1 MTASTTPAGTR
12 GPGLGR
18 AWARDPALWLARAAS
33 VFVSIVLCLPMWRGG
48 WLLTG
53 DHAPHIAET
62 IDLARH
68 DSGWSDLAYAGFP
81 LGVLHSPLWYGLLAL
96 IVRLGAPAW
105 ITYTMAVT
113 LTECALGLVA
123 FELAR
128 KRVPVGFALVAAVGV
143 QTQSLLVTGP
153 SGVLTGMWTF
163 GVAITLFL
171 VLVDRLHEPFTARI
185 GAQIAALVG
194 AIGLTHT
201 FAIHAVVAVTAVRC
215 LSLLV
220 LGRDERRA
228 VPGIAAASVLGA
240 VASAAYWLAA
250 ALSID
255 TRDIEPVVSVGW
267 PNFQIFFGPWL
278 DDAFDPRAILSFRTV
293 QLPDMLL
300 WVAAALSF
308 LRLPRMDP
316 RERALFATTVG
327 TMVLVLFVVS
337 HVAELRNRAAF
348 GPIPWRIMVI
358 GRTLLLFLV
367 ASAVPRVRLDRRRA
381 LALAVVGAVVVV
393 AWSLDRVRWLEVET
407 GSAADPAYAHVEGV
421 FREVRRLAPEIEGR
435 VYVQNTHSVAPPP
448 LGNGHA
454 LALLSARAGVRA
466 VGSYYSLV
474 PFATDRW
481 LTAFVGPVVGEIA
494 TDSSRTVVEQR
505 LDDLGA
511 EVCVLVDGPSADVM
525 GRWPGYAQLA
535 RVGPFTILRR
545 PRPGM
550 ARSDDVD
557 AVIHG
562 FRFGDGEI
570 VLDVEN
576 RDRAHEVM
584 LAVAFAEL
592 WKVDEGPAEAYLA
605 RRRNGLMRLHV
616 PAGAHRIVLR
626 YHAPRWPIVPTLL
639 GWALIAAA
647 LSTTH
652 RGTRGAR
659 TTRASS
665 PTAEESALA
674 TGEASH

>member
-1 MTASTTPAGTR
+1 
-12 GPGLGR
+12 
-18 AWARDPALWLARAAS
+18 
-33 VFVSIVLCLPMWRGG
+33 MWNGG

-62 IDLARH
+62 IDLAQHR
-68 DSGWSDLAYAGFP
+68 SGWSDLAYAGFP
-81 LGVLHSPLWYGLLAL
+81 LRVLHSPLWYGLLAL
-96 IVRLGAPAW
+96 VVRLGVPAW
-105 ITYTMAVT
+105 ITYATAVT

-123 FELAR
+123 LELAR
-128 KRVPVGFALVAAVGV
+128 KRVPAGFALVAAVGV

-163 GVAITLFL
+163 GLAITLFL
-171 VLVDRLHEPFTARI
+171 VLVDRLHEPFTPRI
-185 GAQIAALVG
+185 AAQIAALVG

-201 FAIHAVVAVTAVRC
+201 FAILAVVAVTAVRC

-228 VPGIAAASVLGA
+228 VPGIAVASILGA
-240 VASAAYWLAA
+240 VASTAYWLSAT
-250 ALSID
+250 LSID

-278 DDAFDPRAILSFRTV
+278 DDAFDPRAILAYRTV

-300 WVAAALSF
+300 WIAAALSF
-308 LRLPRMDP
+308 LRLSRMDP

-337 HVAELRNRAAF
+337 HVAELRHRAAF

-358 GRTLLLFLV
+358 SRTLLLFLV
-367 ASAVPRVRLDRRRA
+367 ASAVPRMRLDRRRA
-381 LALAVVGAVVVV
+381 LALAAAGTAIVV
-393 AWSLDRVRWLEVET
+393 AWSLDRVRWLDAET

-454 LALLSARAGVRA
+454 LALLAPRAGVRA

-494 TDSSRTVVEQR
+494 TDASRTIVEQR

-511 EVCVLVDGPSADVM
+511 EVCVLVDGPTAEAM
-525 GRWPGYAQLA
+525 RHWPGYVQLA
-535 RVGPFTILRR
+535 RVGPFTVLRR

-557 AVIHG
+557 ATVRG
-562 FRFGDGEI
+562 FRYGDGE
-570 VLDVEN
+570 VSFEVEN
-576 RDRAHEVM
+576 RDRPHEVM
-584 LAVAFAEL
+584 LALSFAER
-592 WKVDEGPAEAYLA
+592 WAIDEGPEGAYLA

-626 YHAPRWPIVPTLL
+626 YHEPRWPLVPTAV
-639 GWALIAAA
+639 GWALIGLA
-647 LSTTH
+647 LWLTH
-652 RGTRGAR
+652 RRAP
-659 TTRASS
+659 ASS
-665 PTAEESALA
+665 PTSEDAALA
-674 TGEASH
+674 TARASH